1 LHLPPLYAILIDQ
14 QGVDME
20 KGITNPMP
28 PQSNFELGKVKIGGD
43 AIKVEEPPKEES
55 KKDEEKKA

>member
-1 LHLPPLYAILIDQ
+1 
-14 QGVDME
+14 ME

-28 PQSNFELGKVKIGGD
+28 PQANFELGKVKIGGD
-43 AIKVEEPPKEES
+43 AVKVEEQPKEEN